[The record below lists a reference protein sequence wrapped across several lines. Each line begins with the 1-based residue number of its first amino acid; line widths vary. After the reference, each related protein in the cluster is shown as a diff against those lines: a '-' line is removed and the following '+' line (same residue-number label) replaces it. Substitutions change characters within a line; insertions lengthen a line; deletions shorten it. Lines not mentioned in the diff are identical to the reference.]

1 MNLEEVKTYKM
12 GKKHRGDPGDGRR
25 WPRPNTRQHLAV
37 IPLAVARPRP
47 RDGCR
52 DYHGRP

>member
-37 IPLAVARPRP
+37 ITLVARPRP
-47 RDGCR
+47 GDGCR